1 MGFSFVATGMKAV
14 VLLLLVALAAVHA
27 QDTLRFEFDDFSV
40 GACEHEVEF
49 TIDRVITTSDAPFVR
64 SSTFTQP
71 GCDGLIG
78 CSRDMQMSVFTGNVG
93 RQFNSNI
100 FPAAPEFEYIFEGE
114 WAVSTPKGAATET
127 ILQYDGADETM
138 DLNTNGLGSIDLT
151 DGGLS
156 LSFRFSIISDIETV
170 YSIAIYSPNNGVCT
184 ADVLFPGIVGTDY
197 DLEDTIVDLSFEDLD
212 GNCDLESVGAL
223 ELLISGEDAID
234 AILRTVEIV
243 GLDDPVEP
251 SPSPTRTP
259 QPSASRP
266 PSPTP
271 TPSPT
276 PSPAAGF
283 TWYFDDDDNG
293 RSPCGDEPDRRTY
306 WVSDDNII
314 YYYFFGGNQRDVVV
328 VDDSAS
334 SASALVAGL
343 SFVVALLI

>member
-1 MGFSFVATGMKAV
+1 MG
-14 VLLLLVALAAVHA
+14 
-27 QDTLRFEFDDFSV
+27 
-40 GACEHEVEF
+40 
-49 TIDRVITTSDAPFVR
+49 
-64 SSTFTQP
+64 
-71 GCDGLIG
+71 
-78 CSRDMQMSVFTGNVG
+78 
-93 RQFNSNI
+93 
-100 FPAAPEFEYIFEGE
+100 YIFEGE

-151 DGGLS
+151 DGGLG

-271 TPSPT
+271 A
-276 PSPAAGF
+276 PAAGF
-283 TWYFDDDDNG
+283 TWYTFDDDDNG

-306 WVSDDNII
+306 W
-314 YYYFFGGNQRDVVV
+314 
-328 VDDSAS
+328 SAMTTS
-334 SASALVAGL
+334 STTTSSVETNETWLLLTTLLLLPPLWLLASAL
-343 SFVVALLI
+343 LLPCSSNQYNCLTIIYKMIIKS

>member
-1 MGFSFVATGMKAV
+1 MKAV

-40 GACEHEVEF
+40 GAGEHEVEF

-151 DGGLS
+151 DGGLG

-283 TWYFDDDDNG
+283 TWYTFDDDDNG

>member
-40 GACEHEVEF
+40 GAGEHEVEF

-151 DGGLS
+151 DGGLG

-271 TPSPT
+271 A
-276 PSPAAGF
+276 PAAGF
-283 TWYFDDDDNG
+283 TWYTFDDDDNG

>member
-1 MGFSFVATGMKAV
+1 MG
-14 VLLLLVALAAVHA
+14 
-27 QDTLRFEFDDFSV
+27 
-40 GACEHEVEF
+40 
-49 TIDRVITTSDAPFVR
+49 
-64 SSTFTQP
+64 
-71 GCDGLIG
+71 
-78 CSRDMQMSVFTGNVG
+78 
-93 RQFNSNI
+93 
-100 FPAAPEFEYIFEGE
+100 
-114 WAVSTPKGAATET
+114 GAATET

-151 DGGLS
+151 DGGLG

-197 DLEDTIVDLSFEDLD
+197 DLEDTIVDLSFEDLV

-271 TPSPT
+271 TP
-276 PSPAAGF
+276 AAGF
-283 TWYFDDDDNG
+283 TWYTFDDDDNG